1 MKHLQAKGLK
11 KQRGLSTL
19 GWLMT
24 IAVFGFVL
32 MCGFKMGPV
41 YLDNS
46 FVVGALKSLAESES
60 DLKQL
65 SNRDIRTKL
74 NKMFAINNI
83 RGDVTKQ
90 VKIVREQN
98 RVLVNINYEKRV
110 PLFYNVDVVMTFN
123 NQLDSSRPGECCT
136 PRN

>member
-1 MKHLQAKGLK
+1 MKHLQVKGLK
-11 KQRGLSTL
+11 KQSGLSTL
-19 GWLMT
+19 GWLMA

-41 YLDNS
+41 YLDNG
-46 FVVGALKSLAESES
+46 FVVGALKSLADSES
-60 DLKQL
+60 DLNQL
-65 SNRDIRTKL
+65 SNSAIRKKL
-74 NKMFAINNI
+74 NSMFMINNI

-90 VKIVREQN
+90 VKIVREKN

>member
-1 MKHLQAKGLK
+1 MKNLQVKGLK
-11 KQRGLSTL
+11 KQRGLSSW

-24 IAVFGFVL
+24 ITAVGFVL
-32 MCGFKMGPV
+32 TCGFKMGPV

-46 FVVGALKSLAESES
+46 FVVGALKSLGNSES

-65 SNRDIRTKL
+65 SNGVIRSKL
-74 NKMFAINNI
+74 SKMFAINNI

-90 VKIVREQN
+90 VKIVREKN
-98 RVLVNINYEKRV
+98 RVLINIDYETRV

>member
-1 MKHLQAKGLK
+1 MKHLQVKGLK
-11 KQRGLSTL
+11 KQRGLSSW
-19 GWLMT
+19 GWLLT
-24 IAVFGFVL
+24 ITAVGFVL
-32 MCGFKMGPV
+32 TCSFKMGPV

-46 FVVGALKSLAESES
+46 FVVGALKSLADSES

-65 SNRDIRTKL
+65 SNGVIRSKL

-90 VKIVREQN
+90 VKVVREKN
-98 RVLVNINYEKRV
+98 RVLVNIDYETRV
-110 PLFYNVDVVMTFN
+110 KLFYNVDVVMTFN